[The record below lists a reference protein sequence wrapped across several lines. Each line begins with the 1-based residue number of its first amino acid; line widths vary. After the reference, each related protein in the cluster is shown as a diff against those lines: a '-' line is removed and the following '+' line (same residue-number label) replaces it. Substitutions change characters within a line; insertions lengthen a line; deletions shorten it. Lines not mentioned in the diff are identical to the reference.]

1 MRCVK
6 LFALLIAVF
15 FVADGPVAAETV
27 RLDAARVTALSGLP
41 VLRGEA
47 VTQDALAGKAVVV
60 AFWASWCPPCHPEF
74 DNLAKLQ
81 GTYGDDVAIVA
92 VNIFEEW
99 GRFTGTTRR
108 DGFLA
113 RKDPPFHVVAEGEGV
128 AALFD
133 DVTRIPTVFV
143 FGPGGEPVMHFV
155 HAEGAT
161 KTHASYA
168 ELVQAVEAAL
178 GQGPSD
184 GQRAALLQPR

>member
-6 LFALLIAVF
+6 LFAFLAAVF
-15 FVADGPVAAETV
+15 FAAGPAAAETV

-41 VLRGEA
+41 VLHGEA

-81 GTYGDDVAIVA
+81 GTYGEELAIVA

-128 AALFD
+128 ATLFD

-143 FGPGGEPVMHFV
+143 FGPGGDPVMHFI

-168 ELVQAVEAAL
+168 ELAEAVDAAL
-178 GQGPSD
+178 GRSPSD
-184 GQRAALLQPR
+184 SQRAALPQPR